1 MILGFWLGT
10 LLIILLGV
18 GMIAL
23 CAFIWKKL
31 NKNSV
36 AGGTIGFFIGFALCV
51 VLFVIARSMYVVTG
65 DGEFSSYYVYGTPE
79 YTMEN
84 GDIVTIDLP
93 MAQSIVMNESDTV
106 IVIEE
111 VIYGSFH
118 IGDGNI
124 WVDRGEFAV
133 IDGGRI
139 HYFYDNEP
147 PEEISTKNDDDYEVR
162 WWLRNK
168 RD

>member
-1 MILGFWLGT
+1 
-10 LLIILLGV
+10 
-18 GMIAL
+18 
-23 CAFIWKKL
+23 
-31 NKNSV
+31 
-36 AGGTIGFFIGFALCV
+36 
-51 VLFVIARSMYVVTG
+51 
-65 DGEFSSYYVYGTPE
+65 
-79 YTMEN
+79 
-84 GDIVTIDLP
+84 

-162 WWLRNK
+162 WWLRKK